1 MSAPAA
7 TTEKRVAADREPLF
21 VCRELSRT
29 YGSGEH
35 GVVAVH
41 GANCQ
46 IQPLDRI
53 ALTGPS
59 GSGKSTL
66 LHLMAGL
73 EEPTGGELSWPGL
86 GGDPRLRRDLVG
98 VVFQAPSLIEALD
111 VAENVELPLLLA
123 AASAQRRSGSRPGI
137 PGDEQHARSRAL
149 AALDALQLG
158 GLANK
163 LPEELS
169 GGQAQRVAVARVLAG
184 EPRLVLADEPT
195 GQLDH
200 VTGSLV
206 IDVLLAAADQ
216 LGAAL
221 VVATHDPAIAAR
233 LNREWTMADGR
244 LAATDSSGEGS
255 S

>member
-1 MSAPAA
+1 MRAPAA
-7 TTEKRVAADREPLF
+7 AVRKRVADEREPLF
-21 VCRELSRT
+21 VCRDLSRG

-35 GVVAVH
+35 AVLAVD

-46 IQPLDRI
+46 IRPLDRI

-73 EEPTGGELSWPGL
+73 EHPASGELSWPGL

-98 VVFQAPSLIEALD
+98 VVFQAPSLIDALD

-123 AASAQRRSGSRPGI
+123 AASAQRRSGARPGI
-137 PGDEQHARSRAL
+137 PAGERDARARAL
-149 AALDALQLG
+149 AALGALQLG

-169 GGQAQRVAVARVLAG
+169 GGQSQRVAVARVLAG

-221 VVATHDPAIAAR
+221 VVATHDPAVAR
-233 LNREWTMADGR
+233 RLSSEWTMADGR
-244 LAATDSSGEGS
+244 LVTGEPS
-255 S
+255 EELP